1 MQWRDLMKRL
11 TFAIFVIIGFGLS
24 ACSSKNIYH
33 DVYHDDGAYDRA
45 NKASSDSLR
54 GLEKDTK

>member
-1 MQWRDLMKRL
+1 MKRL